1 MKIRLFIKYS
11 NKLIRLKIKYV
22 IIYWHV
28 CSNCRNKVD
37 KMTVIVNKS
46 KKIQQHL
53 IKMQTKT
60 QT

>member
-28 CSNCRNKVD
+28 CSNWRNKVD

-46 KKIQQHL
+46 KKIQHL